1 MKCWVRGREERTQ
14 NWKKNYVENE
24 KEILRGAAW
33 ARLLAP
39 FITIK
44 ALKMNFIRFIHFRKP
59 SDFLL
64 PVCEKQKKNLK
75 TARELFHPATE
86 WAPLFHYS
94 DFYSVKKIFTLFT
107 LDSQQL
113 LNFACQCQRLS
124 CWLSFGCCRCYGVIS
139 SESCGWW
146 KLMLSH
152 IC

>member
-1 MKCWVRGREERTQ
+1 MLGQGEEERTQ

-64 PVCEKQKKNLK
+64 PVCEKQKKISKQPENFSILLQS
-75 TARELFHPATE
+75 ELRCSIIA
-86 WAPLFHYS
+86 
-94 DFYSVKKIFTLFT
+94 IFTASRKFSLCS